1 MTYRLSAANE
11 LSVEYGATTDKP
23 TVVNLTQHSYFNLAG
38 HGSGPVTDHN
48 LRINADRYTPV
59 NATLIPTG
67 EIASVNGTPLDFR
80 TPAFIG
86 ARIDAEDP
94 QIKIGGG
101 YDHNFV
107 LNRAAGSTNLVHAA
121 WLHHSGY
128 RPHARR
134 LHDGARHPG
143 LHLEQPPECDGQRWR
158 HLRPPRRHLSRDAA
172 LSGLAEPTEVPVD
185 RRAPWHTVLVADGV
199 QVRRVAA
206 AAEVAAIFNKIF
218 EHEGTKGTEER

>member
-1 MTYRLSAANE
+1 M
-11 LSVEYGATTDKP
+11 
-23 TVVNLTQHSYFNLAG
+23 
-38 HGSGPVTDHN
+38 
-48 LRINADRYTPV
+48 
-59 NATLIPTG
+59 
-67 EIASVNGTPLDFR
+67 NGTPLDFR

-128 RPHARR
+128 GRTLDVFTTEPGIQLYTSNNLAE
-134 LHDGARHPG
+134 RHR
-143 LHLEQPPECDGQRWR
+143 QRWR
-158 HLRPPRRHLSRDAA
+158 HLRPPRRGLSRDAA
-172 LSGLAEPTEVPVD
+172 LSGFAEPAEVPVD

-199 QVRRVAA
+199 QVRRAAA
-206 AAEVAAIFNKIF
+206 AAEVVTIFQQDLSTRSTRRNTKQ
-218 EHEGTKGTEER
+218 TKGTKKPG